1 MCRRASLQFY
11 IVHNADGLARL
22 DGDYTVYGHVI
33 AGMDVVDAI
42 ADEATDKVRF
52 ETSFLHLFVLRFL
65 STIGSNICQDRLG
78 TNTGKVE
85 GKRWTRL
92 QEDDDK
98 PLERIPLAVTV
109 ERMSRQEIERLRYEN
124 AAFLRHVIVKM
135 HHFTKTGSGQT

>member
-52 ETSFLHLFVLRFL
+52 ETSFLHLFVLRSR

-78 TNTGKVE
+78 KKDGLC
-85 GKRWTRL
+85 L

>member
-42 ADEATDKVRF
+42 TDEATDKVRF
-52 ETSFLHLFVLRFL
+52 ETSFLHLFVLRSL

-78 TNTGKVE
+78 KKDGLC
-85 GKRWTRL
+85 L

>member
-1 MCRRASLQFY
+1 MFVKTGSGQTREKLREK
-11 IVHNADGLARL
+11 DGL
-22 DGDYTVYGHVI
+22 
-33 AGMDVVDAI
+33 
-42 ADEATDKVRF
+42 
-52 ETSFLHLFVLRFL
+52 
-65 STIGSNICQDRLG
+65 C
-78 TNTGKVE
+78 
-85 GKRWTRL
+85 L

>member
-78 TNTGKVE
+78 TNTGKAE
-85 GKRWTRL
+85 GKRWTV
-92 QEDDDK
+92 
-98 PLERIPLAVTV
+98 PA
-109 ERMSRQEIERLRYEN
+109 
-124 AAFLRHVIVKM
+124 
-135 HHFTKTGSGQT
+135 GG